1 MNKEI
6 IDHCTFSPQYFSKA
20 CISSSSSIFSSSVLL
35 ILYFFNNIN
44 GAVMGSDDYQ
54 MIIIFIYHLYGA
66 SCINIKHVMSNGY

>member
-6 IDHCTFSPQYFSKA
+6 IDHCMFTVQYFIKA
-20 CISSSSSIFSSSVLL
+20 CNSSSSFTFTSSVLL
-35 ILYFFNNIN
+35 ILFSFSNIN

-66 SCINIKHVMSNGY
+66 SMHYQKTCDI

>member
-6 IDHCTFSPQYFSKA
+6 VDNYIFSPQYFIKA
-20 CISSSSSIFSSSVLL
+20 CISSSSSIFTSSVLL

-54 MIIIFIYHLYGA
+54 MIIISIYHLYGA
-66 SCINIKHVMSNGY
+66 SMH